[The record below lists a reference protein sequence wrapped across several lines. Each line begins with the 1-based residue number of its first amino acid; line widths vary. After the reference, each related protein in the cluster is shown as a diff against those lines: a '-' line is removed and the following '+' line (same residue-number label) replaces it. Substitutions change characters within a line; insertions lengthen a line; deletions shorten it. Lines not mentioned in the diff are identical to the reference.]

1 MMTDESGRR
10 YPIRTRRHEA
20 SGNERTHRKS
30 DDVRTPDLQMVQEPQ
45 DIVGHFQ
52 AVGGRFRGLIALSVS
67 TAIER
72 NHAVVCGETRE
83 YSRLD
88 PVSVS
93 VGDVSVDQHYRR
105 TLTCFDVANP
115 NASGVEE
122 AIGLPRK

>member
-1 MMTDESGRR
+1 VDAS
-10 YPIRTRRHEA
+10 TRRHEA
-20 SGNERTHRKS
+20 SGTERTHRES

-52 AVGGRFRGLIALSVS
+52 TVSVRFRGLIALSVS

-72 NHAVVCGETRE
+72 NHAVVRGEIRE

-105 TLTCFDVANP
+105 TLTCLDVANP

-122 AIGLPRK
+122 AIGLRRK